1 LLKVNFL
8 ETTLTLQLFVINKVI
23 LCMNFL
29 AHVYLSEDNFSL
41 AVGNLIADRVKGKD
55 LTNFSPMIQK
65 GILLHR
71 KIDVFTDHHPLF
83 KECVSLLFPI
93 YRHYSRVI
101 VDMYFDHFLASN
113 WNKYHSRNL
122 KFFSNEFYD
131 ALKIEAE
138 NFLENLKNFS
148 KSLIFYNWF
157 DGYKTIAGLK
167 LILAQ
172 MEHLTRFQSKLSAST
187 KQLKE
192 NYMYFNKHSSSFMEE
207 VIDFTKNEIKNL

>member
-1 LLKVNFL
+1 
-8 ETTLTLQLFVINKVI
+8 
-23 LCMNFL
+23 MNFL

-71 KIDVFTDHHPLF
+71 KIDAFTDHHSLF
-83 KECVSLLFPI
+83 KECVSILFPF

-113 WNKYHSRNL
+113 WDKYHSKNL
-122 KFFSNEFYD
+122 KVFSNEFYD
-131 ALKIEAE
+131 ALKIESE
-138 NFLENLKNFS
+138 NFPENIINFS
-148 KSLIFYNWF
+148 RALIFYNWF
-157 DGYKTIAGLK
+157 DSYKTITGIE

-172 MEHLTRFQSKLSAST
+172 MEQRSRFP
-187 KQLKE
+187 
-192 NYMYFNKHSSSFMEE
+192 
-207 VIDFTKNEIKNL
+207 VKNECIHKTIKRKLYLFS

>member
-1 LLKVNFL
+1 
-8 ETTLTLQLFVINKVI
+8 
-23 LCMNFL
+23 MNFL

-41 AVGNLIADRVKGKD
+41 AIGNLIADRVKGKD

-71 KIDVFTDHHPLF
+71 KIDAFTDHHSLF
-83 KECVSLLFPI
+83 KECVSILFPF

-101 VDMYFDHFLASN
+101 IDMYFDHFLASN
-113 WNKYHSRNL
+113 WDKYHSKNL
-122 KFFSNEFYD
+122 KVFSNEFYD
-131 ALKIEAE
+131 ALKIESE
-138 NFLENLKNFS
+138 NFPKNIKNFS
-148 KSLIFYNWF
+148 RTLIFYNWF
-157 DGYKTIAGLK
+157 DSYKTITGLE

-172 MEHLTRFQSKLSAST
+172 MEQRTRFPSKLSAST

-192 NYMYFNKHSSSFMEE
+192 NYTYFHNHFSSFMEE